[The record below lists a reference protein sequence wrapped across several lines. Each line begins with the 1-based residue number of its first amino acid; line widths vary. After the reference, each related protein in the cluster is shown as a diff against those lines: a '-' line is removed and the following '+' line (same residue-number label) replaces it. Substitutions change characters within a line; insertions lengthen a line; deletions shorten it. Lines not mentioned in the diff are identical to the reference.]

1 MIRIGASEEV
11 WDAISMLL
19 TEFVLENH
27 WQISGN
33 ADNAR
38 ESIIELIGV
47 LGKAQMIKTS
57 LGIEGTAG
65 IQIEASKKE
74 WEASKTCS
82 RSPCRGALGTKNRP
96 IWMNR
101 WRSSWQI
108 SGTPPRNVLGTRA
121 TRMT

>member
-38 ESIIELIGV
+38 ESMIELIGV

-74 WEASKTCS
+74 WEALQDVLEITL
-82 RSPCRGALGTKNRP
+82 P
-96 IWMNR
+96 
-101 WRSSWQI
+101 WRTRDEDQTHLDEPMEKLLADI
-108 SGTPPRNVLGTRA
+108 RNATDERA
-121 TRMT
+121 GNASD

>member
-38 ESIIELIGV
+38 EGMIELIGV
-47 LGKAQMIKTS
+47 LGKAQIIRTS
-57 LGIEGTAG
+57 LGIED
-65 IQIEASKKE
+65 SKKQ
-74 WEASKTCS
+74 WEALQDVLEITL
-82 RSPCRGALGTKNRP
+82 P
-96 IWMNR
+96 
-101 WRSSWQI
+101 WRTRDEEQAHLDEPMEKLLADI
-108 SGTPPRNVLGTRA
+108 RNATDERA
-121 TRMT
+121 GNASD